1 MQLLAEQIQANW
13 DKHLKIVDTFI
24 TGDRKDKLTQLYLS
38 LAEDMVTAPASG
50 KPSYH
55 NAFPGG
61 YIEHVNRVVHC
72 ALKTK
77 ALWFEMGAFIDFTDE
92 ELVFSALNHDLGKI
106 GSQGT
111 PYYLPQTDAWRKDK
125 LGEVY
130 THNKQLSY
138 MLIQDRSLFTL
149 QQYGIAVSE
158 KEYLAIKLHDG
169 LYDDVNKPYY
179 ISFNPDSKLRT
190 NLVYIL
196 HQADF
201 LASKIEYDRWVQSG
215 GVQQPKVEKTST
227 STGKRV
233 NSSEGLMNLV
243 KEVL

>member
-1 MQLLAEQIQANW
+1 MNLTAEQIQKNW
-13 DKHLKIVDTFI
+13 DKHLKIVDTFL
-24 TGDRKDKLTQLYLS
+24 TGQRKEKLKALYVS
-38 LAEDMVTAPASG
+38 LADNMVMAPASS

-61 YIEHVNRVVHC
+61 YIDHVNRVVHC
-72 ALKTK
+72 ALKIKT
-77 ALWFEMGAFIDFTDE
+77 LWEEMGSTIDFTDE
-92 ELVFSALNHDLGKI
+92 ELVFAALNHDLGKI
-106 GSQGT
+106 GTLENS
-111 PYYLPQTDAWRKDK
+111 YYIPQTDKWRQDK
-125 LGEVY
+125 LGEIY
-130 THNKQLSY
+130 THNKDLSY

-149 QQYGIAVSE
+149 QQNQIPITE

-201 LASKIEYDRWVQSG
+201 LASKIEYDTWKASG
-215 GVQQPKVEKTST
+215 EVQQPKVEKTKAT
-227 STGKRV
+227 TGKTV
-233 NSSEGLMNLV
+233 NASEGLMSLV
-243 KEVL
+243 KNI

>member
-1 MQLLAEQIQANW
+1 MNLTAEQIQANW

-24 TGDRKDKLTQLYLS
+24 TGERKEKLKALYVS
-38 LAEDMVTAPASG
+38 LADTMVLAPASG

-61 YIEHVNRVVHC
+61 YIDHVNRVVHC

-77 ALWFEMGAFIDFTDE
+77 ALWEEMGSTIDFTDE
-92 ELVFSALNHDLGKI
+92 ELVFAALNHDLGKI
-106 GSQGT
+106 GAGDQ
-111 PYYLPQTDAWRKDK
+111 PYYLPQTDKWRQDK
-125 LGEVY
+125 LGEIY
-130 THNKQLSY
+130 THNKDLSY

-149 QQYGIAVSE
+149 QQNQIPVSE
-158 KEYLAIKLHDG
+158 KEFLAIKLHDG

-190 NLVYIL
+190 NIVYIL

-201 LASKIEYDRWVQSG
+201 LASKIEYDRWKATGEVQE
-215 GVQQPKVEKTST
+215 PKVEKTKS
-227 STGKRV
+227 STGKTV
-233 NSSEGLMNLV
+233 NASEGLMSLV
-243 KEVL
+243 KNI